1 MLGQLILLKLPK
13 VWKKCL
19 RLGKPPKVRQLP
31 KVREQPKM
39 GKFVPKNLGLR
50 LGLTRPNLLP
60 KPN

>member
-1 MLGQLILLKLPK
+1 MVKLPK

-19 RLGKPPKVRQLP
+19 RLGKLPKVRQLP

-50 LGLTRPNLLP
+50 LGLRVRPNLLP